1 MEAVITRRESIQE
14 SSILVS
20 IDEQSAIGGARR
32 SAVALASTQ
41 GLGPDAT
48 GRLAI
53 VVTEAAT
60 NILRHAGRGSI
71 LLRGVLVGGG
81 PGVEVLALDK
91 GPGIS
96 DITRAMRDGFSTSGT
111 TGQGL
116 GGIQRL
122 AQAFDIY
129 SQRNLGTVLF
139 ARIGEDMPSDAE
151 SIDDR
156 VGAISI
162 PAPGQVE
169 CGDAWRVVQARQRT
183 IIMIV
188 DGLGHG
194 PHAASAAAA
203 ATALL
208 PSRIHDDAPALMGA
222 FDAALRATRGA
233 ALSVTVIDEAAREA
247 HFSGVG
253 NVDGRVIASGKTSH
267 LVPQNGIIGHAMP
280 TARATS
286 VGWPAGARLIMH
298 SDGVSTRWHMDAYPG
313 LMAAHPAIVA
323 GIIYR
328 DFARG
333 RDDATVIVLANDATT
348 AAAA

>member
-1 MEAVITRRESIQE
+1 MITRPELVQE
-14 SSILVS
+14 PSNLVP

-32 SAVALASTQ
+32 MAVALASTQ
-41 GLGPDAT
+41 GLSSDAT

-71 LLRGVLVGGG
+71 LLRGVLVAGG

-96 DITRAMRDGFSTSGT
+96 DITRAMQDGYSTSGT

-116 GGIQRL
+116 GGIRRL
-122 AQAFDIY
+122 AQSFDIY
-129 SQRNLGTVLF
+129 SQRNVGTVLF
-139 ARIGEDMPSDAE
+139 ARIGEEMHSDAS

-156 VGAISI
+156 VGAICI

-169 CGDAWRVVQARQRT
+169 CGDAWRVVQSRQRT
-183 IIMIV
+183 TIMVV

-194 PHAASAAAA
+194 PHAATAAAA

-208 PSRIHDDAPALMGA
+208 PSLIHDDAHASIGA
-222 FDAALRATRGA
+222 FDAALRGTRGA
-233 ALSVTVIDEAAREA
+233 ALSVTVIDDPAREA

-280 TARATS
+280 TARATT
-286 VGWPAGARLIMH
+286 VAWPAGARLIMH
-298 SDGVSTRWHMDAYPG
+298 SDGVSARWHMDAYPG
-313 LMAAHPAIVA
+313 LLAAHPAIVA
-323 GIIYR
+323 GVIYR

-333 RDDATVIVLANDATT
+333 RDDATVIVLADDTSQV
-348 AAAA
+348 AAA